1 VDGGFEAGNGPGV
14 VGFGAVQVGLGEKEV
29 PAGVAGVEFEFVV
42 GVGVAVG
49 SRKTSKSGSWK
60 ITASCCVS
68 LTQRW
73 GSVSSAAMEREVSSQ
88 RILARVRKRGVG
100 FRVPS
105 MSTKSAVHG
114 AVAQA
119 GSSRRPSMVR
129 GVAGPVWRATEVSGT
144 SGAMRSRQAGRRG
157 AAAGADAVKVR
168 VKVRVRVKVKVRGK
182 VKVRTSRRRTAAP
195 KRTAEFLTMDFRDE
209 HGERRG
215 DLG

>member
-157 AAAGADAVKVR
+157 AAAAGADAVKV
-168 VKVRVRVKVKVRGK
+168 KVSGK